1 MSKMKR
7 ILALTICLLMT
18 ITSLPVFADDTATET
33 PAGIIA
39 LHENNFTSTD
49 DMAWTFSSNDDGY
62 LTTAVEDG
70 GYKIVQS
77 NSAATGSIYP
87 GGNRQ
92 FGNFVVE
99 SNADNRT
106 ETVATAIGGKMRIDI
121 DFEAYI
127 TRHPNATT
135 NGYMTFSLIDAEIV
149 LYS

>member
-18 ITSLPVFADDTATET
+18 ITSLPVFADVEGVTPVTDTTVTET

-49 DMAWTFSSNDDGY
+49 DMAWTFSSNADGY

-77 NSAATGSIYP
+77 NSAATGSILP
-87 GGNRQ
+87 P
-92 FGNFVVE
+92 
-99 SNADNRT
+99 AW
-106 ETVATAIGGKMRIDI
+106 
-121 DFEAYI
+121 
-127 TRHPNATT
+127 
-135 NGYMTFSLIDAEIV
+135 L
-149 LYS
+149 